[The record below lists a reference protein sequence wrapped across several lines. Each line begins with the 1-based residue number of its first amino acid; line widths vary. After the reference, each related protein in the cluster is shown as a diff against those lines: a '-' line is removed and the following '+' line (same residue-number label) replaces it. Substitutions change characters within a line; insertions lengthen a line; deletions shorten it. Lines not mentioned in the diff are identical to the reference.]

1 MTGSESIK
9 ADACGRRTEAG
20 FPEQEV
26 SSPDKDSDSR
36 DEGLKG
42 WTVLIGC
49 CTAMLATYGI
59 TGSIGILQVF
69 WIQHQLNDRSQNAV
83 SWITG
88 LNLFLNLFLPACIG
102 PAFDRYGT
110 RLILGLGSICYVLSF
125 FLLGECKQY
134 WHFML
139 DYGLLNGISSA
150 CISTM
155 ALSTPAQ
162 WFHKRRGLALGIVCA
177 ASSVGGICIPFLLDY
192 TLAELPF
199 PWAMRI
205 LALMTLVLLAIANVC
220 MIERIRSQGPWRAV
234 RLRWLT
240 NARFMWTTL
249 GTAFFEFVLFNSIS
263 LIPSY
268 AAGQGFTTSQAS
280 TAIAMLNAGS
290 ACGRLFAGWAS
301 DRLGRFNIMVC
312 VLAYTTIITACIW
325 MFVYHSLA
333 KLHVSIILFGAG
345 SGSIISLAGVCFG
358 QLCTTEEYGEC
369 WGTAYLFVSIAVLI
383 SVPTGDALLS
393 RLGGQGY
400 VACSA
405 GVLGAAFIAFLTARW
420 LVLGRR
426 WTIKVKPNSFVPA
439 ESTSD
444 EKHNWSWSYYSC
456 LMTTSN
462 NAGWARDEYEETTP
476 LLERQGNTC
485 SSTSWPEAI
494 SEFKCLLKAAA
505 IITSGYF
512 LQQSLQIVSIL
523 IIGRV
528 SPQDLSVAAF
538 SYMIANT
545 TAWLVAIGGTTAI
558 DSLGS
563 AVFVQGEDIARIGV
577 LLQKYFITVS
587 VMFIPV
593 ATLWCFCGP
602 ILVLLNV
609 PVELAYGSQRFLRA
623 LCPFAVG
630 YIVFEALKKF
640 LQCQEIDTPPTVILI
655 GTAILNAPISYLLVH
670 VWGWGAVG
678 GAIATG
684 SMYWLSAILAFLYI
698 WRIDGNQAWNG
709 WSKECLDGLWKFSKV
724 VLLGIVNIGA
734 EWWAFEI
741 ITVGAAAMGEIPA
754 AAQSTIMTT
763 DSLLA
768 LFPFGAGVAT
778 TNHIAKLQGLGKV
791 NLARTIA
798 RMASGLAVCSGCIIM
813 LLLLVFKREIAQ
825 IYTNDRSVIDLAVK
839 VFPWAAAFQVSDG
852 LQAVNAG
859 ALRAVGKVN
868 TAATINLMA
877 YYVIAI
883 PLCYLLAFKVDL
895 GLSGLWISLALSL
908 TMAGLSEFFIVA
920 SLDWRR
926 LAIKEER

>member
-1 MTGSESIK
+1 MEEEGKMTGSDSIK
-9 ADACGRRTEAG
+9 ADACERRTEAG

-36 DEGLKG
+36 DGGLKG

-69 WIQHQLNDRSQNAV
+69 WIQHQLNDRSENAV

-333 KLHVSIILFGAG
+333 KLHVSILLFGAG

-426 WTIKVKPNSFVPA
+426 WTIKVKI
-439 ESTSD
+439 
-444 EKHNWSWSYYSC
+444 
-456 LMTTSN
+456 
-462 NAGWARDEYEETTP
+462 
-476 LLERQGNTC
+476 TC
-485 SSTSWPEAI
+485 
-494 SEFKCLLKAAA
+494 
-505 IITSGYF
+505 GYF

-563 AVFVQGEDIARIGV
+563 AVFGQGEDIARIGV

-778 TNHIAKLQGLGKV
+778 TNHIAKLQGLGKA

-920 SLDWRR
+920 SLDWQR
-926 LAIKEER
+926 LAIKEE

>member
-1 MTGSESIK
+1 MTGSDSIK
-9 ADACGRRTEAG
+9 ADACERRTEAG

-36 DEGLKG
+36 DGGLKG

-134 WHFML
+134 WHIML
-139 DYGLLNGISSA
+139 DYGLLNGTSSA

-199 PWAMRI
+199 SWAMRI

-220 MIERIRSQGPWRAV
+220 MIERIRSQSPWRAV

-249 GTAFFEFVLFNSIS
+249 GTALSS
-263 LIPSY
+263 R
-268 AAGQGFTTSQAS
+268 
-280 TAIAMLNAGS
+280 GS

-333 KLHVSIILFGAG
+333 KLQVSIILFGAG

-369 WGTAYLFVSIAVLI
+369 WGTAYLFVSIAPRSSL
-383 SVPTGDALLS
+383 DY
-393 RLGGQGY
+393 QGE
-400 VACSA
+400 
-405 GVLGAAFIAFLTARW
+405 
-420 LVLGRR
+420 
-426 WTIKVKPNSFVPA
+426 N
-439 ESTSD
+439 
-444 EKHNWSWSYYSC
+444 
-456 LMTTSN
+456 
-462 NAGWARDEYEETTP
+462 
-476 LLERQGNTC
+476 
-485 SSTSWPEAI
+485 
-494 SEFKCLLKAAA
+494 
-505 IITSGYF
+505 
-512 LQQSLQIVSIL
+512 
-523 IIGRV
+523 
-528 SPQDLSVAAF
+528 
-538 SYMIANT
+538 
-545 TAWLVAIGGTTAI
+545 
-558 DSLGS
+558 SLGS
-563 AVFVQGEDIARIGV
+563 AVFGQGENIARIGV

-593 ATLWCFCGP
+593 AILWCFCGP
-602 ILVLLNV
+602 ILVVLNV

-640 LQCQEIDTPPTVILI
+640 LQCQEIDTPPTLILI
-655 GTAILNAPISYLLVH
+655 GTALLNAPISYLLVH

-709 WSKECLDGLWKFSKV
+709 WSKECLDGLWKFSMV

-741 ITVGAAAMGEIPA
+741 ITVGSAAMGEIPA

-798 RMASGLAVCSGCIIM
+798 RMASGLAVCSGCITM

-877 YYVIAI
+877 YY
-883 PLCYLLAFKVDL
+883 